1 MSNKPINT
9 LCAVLLTLFLVG
21 CKPNVEQQARID
33 EQRREHV
40 SNTIQEN
47 EVLPKIDTTT
57 QTVLK
62 RGGKFFIAPKEYFG
76 QGGMHGFYW
85 PSKTPKYV
93 SHENYPERVAAKAGK
108 IDSVVIAFQ
117 IESRQIPNDTS
128 AYLAEA
134 IANKKLIER
143 RSIREGL
150 DRLVLQT
157 PSTQYPTEVLYEA
170 TKLRLNHIDRSPV
183 IGCNDGSSLNAAGT
197 SFPWKGQL
205 YIYVRFNSTHCKD
218 WPEIYTEIIRV
229 LNLVKEA

>member
-1 MSNKPINT
+1 MKLHLISLLLLSCLPI
-9 LCAVLLTLFLVG
+9 G
-21 CKPNVEQQARID
+21 CKPSPEQQARVD

-40 SNTIQEN
+40 LNTIQETD
-47 EVLPKIDTTT
+47 VLPKIDTTT

-93 SHENYPERVAAKAGK
+93 SHENYPERAAIKAGK

-170 TKLRLNHIDRSPV
+170 TKFRLNHADRSPV

-197 SFPWKGQL
+197 SFPWKDQL
-205 YIYVRFNSTHCKD
+205 YIYVRFNSAHCKD